1 MTTTQEKWSARV
13 TAWRSSG
20 ETAPKFCTGKGF
32 SASGLR
38 YWASRLERGDTQ
50 GEIRL
55 ARVVRGAAPA
65 ARMESPIVVEAGS
78 LRVAVRRGFDAEAL
92 RAVLAVIGGGR

>member
-1 MTTTQEKWSARV
+1 MTTTQEKWSTRV

-20 ETAPKFCTGKGF
+20 ETAPTFCTGKGF

-38 YWASRLERGDTQ
+38 YWASRLERPAAQ
-50 GEIRL
+50 GEVRI
-55 ARVVRGAAPA
+55 ARVVRGASPA
-65 ARMESPIVVEAGS
+65 APTDSPIVVEAGG

-92 RAVLAVIGGGR
+92 RAVLAVLGGGR